1 MVSCCRRA
9 GKLPAFI
16 IPLEL
21 GLCDLDGFVFIGWRG
36 IARTIIASVTVCVNA
51 RLVDDRFCHIAFF
64 GFQIVCRQ
72 LIVKIIFDKVSF
84 CTVLGKIGI
93 YAVNKDIV
101 FTVCFKDVQLLI
113 HIQFGYHRPV
123 ELVDLIFFIA
133 LDFALGII
141 HRFRTDHTVHIGHRD
156 FRYASVKR
164 TCGLN
169 DIHLRD
175 VSTARLVF

>member
-9 GKLPAFI
+9 GKLPAFV

-21 GLCDLDGFVFIGWRG
+21 GLCDLHRFVFIGWRG
-36 IARTIIASVTVCVNA
+36 IVRSVIGSVTVCVNT

-72 LIVKIIFDKVSF
+72 LVVKIIFDKVAF
-84 CTVLGKIGI
+84 CAVLGKVGI
-93 YAVNKDIV
+93 YAVDKDIV

-113 HIQFGYHRPV
+113 HVQFGYHGPV

-141 HRFRTDHTVHIGHRD
+141 H
-156 FRYASVKR
+156 
-164 TCGLN
+164 
-169 DIHLRD
+169 
-175 VSTARLVF
+175 

>member
-1 MVSCCRRA
+1 MVPCCRIS

-16 IPLEL
+16 IPLEH
-21 GLCDLDGFVFIGWRG
+21 GLCDFDRFVFIGWRG
-36 IARTIIASVTVCVNA
+36 IVRSVIVSVTVCVNA
-51 RLVDDRFCHIAFF
+51 RVVDDRFCHIAFF

-93 YAVNKDIV
+93 YAVDKDIV

-113 HIQFGYHRPV
+113 HIQFGYDRPV
-123 ELVDLIFFIA
+123 ELVNLILFIA

-141 HRFRTDHTVHIGHRD
+141 H
-156 FRYASVKR
+156 
-164 TCGLN
+164 
-169 DIHLRD
+169 
-175 VSTARLVF
+175 